1 MQKPISALVLATAL
15 LLAGCANILTSRPG
29 SDAQIQ
35 RWIEQQRYGMALQ
48 ALERRAT
55 REPTKENRTWL
66 ARVKALA
73 ADYDAKL
80 AATAMRQQARGQWK
94 EAFATVDQA
103 LRNYPKGPKLLQTR
117 TALRQQQTKRLDQLE
132 TDLLFAKAE
141 WLKHSAPLY
150 RELAATDPDDLETAW
165 KAQQM
170 EHQKRDSAERL
181 LHLGNKALNH
191 RQYELA
197 RHALELADQLHSTG
211 ETRQALARLHHVL
224 GQQAAKKRARAR
236 QAQTRQR
243 NEQTRRLMA
252 EVHQAIINADLN
264 RARDKLAEL
273 TAIEG
278 NDPQLD
284 ELAQALDQAI
294 AAKVA
299 ELTAQGNTLY
309 THGKI
314 RDAKRTW
321 ESALELDPG
330 NQHLRSR
337 IERAERVL
345 NKLQKLQQQKNRQ

>member
-1 MQKPISALVLATAL
+1 MQKPISVLLLAAAL
-15 LLAGCANILTSRPG
+15 LLAGCANILPPRPG
-29 SDAQIQ
+29 SDAQIHQ
-35 RWIEQQRYGMALQ
+35 WIEQQRYGAALQ
-48 ALERRAT
+48 ALERRST
-55 REPTKENRTWL
+55 QDPTKENRTRL
-66 ARVKALA
+66 AHVRALA

-80 AATAMRQQARGQWK
+80 AATAMKQQSRGQWK

-103 LRNYPKGPKLLQTR
+103 LQNYPKGPKLLQAR
-117 TALRQQQTKRLDQLE
+117 KALRQQQSKRLDQLE

-141 WLKHSAPLY
+141 WLKRSAPLY
-150 RELAATDPDDLETAW
+150 QEMARTDPDDLETAW
-165 KAQQM
+165 KAEQQ
-170 EHQKRDSAERL
+170 EKQKRDSAARL
-181 LHLGNKALNH
+181 LQLGDSALDH

-197 RHALELADQLHSTG
+197 HHALELADQLHSTRQ
-211 ETRQALARLHHVL
+211 TKQALARLHHVL
-224 GQQAAKKRARAR
+224 DQQAEKKRVRAR
-236 QAQTRQR
+236 QAKTRQR

-309 THGKI
+309 TRGKI